1 MPPTWAAALKMLHE
15 NGKSQTLPK
24 TREEI
29 RAASGCGSDVLTALH
44 HMGALR
50 QFGRDGKMYPAMN
63 LYCPVPTPS
72 TIREKIRE
80 MNQRRGKEFG
90 KVIQAAQEAG
100 IFPSPPSS
108 AEEIKSD
115 WAKQG
120 VSVRISDTANT
131 DTALAEK
138 TYTKQEVIDRFKAF
152 YVREYDKMDDR
163 AYTLCGF
170 LLESLE
176 EAI

>member
-1 MPPTWAAALKMLHE
+1 MPETWRSALEMLHK
-15 NGKSQTLPK
+15 NGSFGYGLRNRK
-24 TREEI
+24 EI
-29 RAASGCGSDVLTALH
+29 RTLSGCGSDVLTALH
-44 HMGALR
+44 RMGALR
-50 QFGRDGKMYPAMN
+50 QFERDGKMYPCIPRA
-63 LYCPVPTPS
+63 VVITAAA
-72 TIREKIRE
+72 IREKIRE
-80 MNQRRGKEFG
+80 MNERRGKEFG

-108 AEEIKSD
+108 AEEIK
-115 WAKQG
+115 
-120 VSVRISDTANT
+120 R

-138 TYTKQEVIDRFKAF
+138 TYTKQEVIELFKKF